1 MKHHLVA
8 LSLVQ
13 IGVHLATID
22 FHALQCLA
30 HLFHLLFGSTED
42 DHALQVTLFEDILD
56 DAQFLSLMT
65 NIGSLFNFLGW
76 FAHRQF
82 HLNGIFKQCPCQL
95 VNLVRHSC
103 REHNGLACFR
113 QALGNGHDIFR
124 KAHVQH
130 AVGLIQYKEAHFA
143 QVYVAQTHVTD
154 EATRRCNHHVGTH
167 AEAFQF
173 LVVSVSVVS
182 AIHSHAAYALQI
194 IAKALHGLVY
204 LLGKF
209 ARW

>member
-1 MKHHLVA
+1 MEHHLVA

-22 FHALQCLA
+22 FHALQRLA
-30 HLFHLLFGSTED
+30 HLLHLLFGSTED
-42 DHALQVTLFEDILD
+42 DDALQVTLFEDILD
-56 DAQFLSLMT
+56 DAQLLSLMT
-65 NIGSLFNFLGW
+65 YIGGLFDFLGW
-76 FAHRQF
+76 FAHSQF
-82 HLNGIFKQCPCQL
+82 HLNGIFKQCSCQL
-95 VNLVRHSC
+95 VNLVRHCC
-103 REHNGLACFR
+103 REHNGLACLR
-113 QALGNGHDIFR
+113 QALGNGHDVFR

-154 EATRRCNHHVGTH
+154 EATRRCYYHVGTH
-167 AEAFQF
+167 AEALQL
-173 LVVSVSVVS
+173 LVVPVSIVP

-204 LLGKF
+204 LLG
-209 ARW
+209 